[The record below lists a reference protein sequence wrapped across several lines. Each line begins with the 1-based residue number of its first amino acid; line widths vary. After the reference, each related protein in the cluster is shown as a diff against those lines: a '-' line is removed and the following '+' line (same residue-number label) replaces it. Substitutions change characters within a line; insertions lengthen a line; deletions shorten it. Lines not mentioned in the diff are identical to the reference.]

1 MSDFISR
8 QQAQKLLGCDKDTM
22 MRLLRSGE
30 LETSRKENGGWLV
43 SYDSLEKYMATTW
56 TIREDNVGA
65 LQKIIAELKAENQH
79 LKALLDENGISY
91 NAEASILP
99 TRQPIQKDADITIID
114 LHIPNR
120 AIVALERNGVYTIE
134 QLRRMTRK
142 DLLALDGIGKKA
154 ANAIQSQLTLHGLAL
169 RKY

>member
-1 MSDFISR
+1 MTDYISR
-8 QQAQKLLGCDKDTM
+8 AQAQKLLGCDKETM
-22 MRLLRSGE
+22 VRLLRSGE
-30 LETSRKENGGWLV
+30 IESSRKENGAWLV

-56 TIREDNVGA
+56 SIKDDDAGK

-79 LKALLDENGISY
+79 LKELLDANGISY
-91 NAEASILP
+91 DNSTKVEIVP
-99 TRQPIQKDADITIID
+99 QEADITIVD

-120 AIVALERNGVYTIE
+120 AIVALGRNRVYTID
-134 QLRRMTRK
+134 QLRKMTMN

-154 ANAIQSQLTLHGLAL
+154 ANAIKSQLALHGLEL